1 VSHTN
6 KPPLNTT
13 LRDFADLK
21 RALSKAAKEA
31 AARREQERAEQ
42 ARREAAQRSQEA
54 EAALFKRTVGEVH
67 GIPQTGRAA
76 LTPPRPEPIPAR
88 RQIDEQDALRESL
101 SDEFDVESLLETDET
116 LSWRRPELG
125 IDVVRKL
132 RRGVWALQG
141 ELDLHGM
148 RTDEAREALSEFLRQ
163 AHLKGWRCVRVVHG
177 KGLGSPGKQPVLK
190 DKTRRWLV
198 QSDRVLA
205 FVQARAD
212 EGGVGA
218 LVVLLKPGKT
228 KGQMIP
234 PA

>member
-1 VSHTN
+1 MSPAN

-42 ARREAAQRSQEA
+42 ARREAAQRHQEA
-54 EAALFKRTVGEVH
+54 DAALFKRMVGAVH
-67 GIPQTGRAA
+67 GIAPTGRAT
-76 LTPPRPEPIPAR
+76 LTPPRPQPIPAR
-88 RQIDEQDALRESL
+88 RQIDEQAALRESL

-141 ELDLHGM
+141 ELDLHGL

-198 QSDRVLA
+198 QSERVLA

-218 LVVLLKPGKT
+218 LVVLLKPGKGRPT
-228 KGQMIP
+228 SSL
-234 PA
+234 